1 MALIPNIR
9 EVTERTVRWMR
20 RPLIQRHPGA
30 VAFVDSTMQNR
41 EILAVSWSMTSVC
54 NYKCSYCPD
63 YLHDGRSKFPDPE
76 AAFRTVDRLHDV
88 AERKGW
94 GLWLDLSG
102 GEASLWP
109 HFEAFVNYARS
120 KSARIGLNSNGSR
133 PLDFW
138 KRVGPTLAS
147 LHLSFHTEYGDPDA
161 FCRVVELMGA
171 MPEMQLGVS
180 VMALP
185 ERFDLAEAVI
195 ERVAALSCCSL
206 VLEPLFHD
214 LGFNGERLA
223 SYSPRQ
229 ERLLA
234 HTGGVP
240 NKIRTPRHQFTQI
253 LKNGE
258 RVEMSSHRMR
268 AEGRNGWRGWRCH
281 AGRENLCIDA
291 YGTVYRGWCQE
302 GGRVGSIADPD
313 LDLDLE
319 PIICDKSYCHCLF
332 DMAATKTR
340 IGKSHE
346 SLRILDEA

>member
-185 ERFDLAEAVI
+185 
-195 ERVAALSCCSL
+195 
-206 VLEPLFHD
+206 
-214 LGFNGERLA
+214 
-223 SYSPRQ
+223 
-229 ERLLA
+229 
-234 HTGGVP
+234 
-240 NKIRTPRHQFTQI
+240 
-253 LKNGE
+253 
-258 RVEMSSHRMR
+258 
-268 AEGRNGWRGWRCH
+268 
-281 AGRENLCIDA
+281 
-291 YGTVYRGWCQE
+291 
-302 GGRVGSIADPD
+302 
-313 LDLDLE
+313 
-319 PIICDKSYCHCLF
+319 
-332 DMAATKTR
+332 
-340 IGKSHE
+340 
-346 SLRILDEA
+346 